1 MDEMIELLKDIKELL
16 NSVLVSLD
24 RLNDSQEKTTDLL
37 GEIVNENNNDE
48 LVEAVDNVND
58 TVNEILSFLEGEE

>member
-58 TVNEILSFLEGEE
+58 TVNEILSVLEGEE

>member
-24 RLNDSQEKTTDLL
+24 RLNDSHEKTTDLL
-37 GEIVNENNNDE
+37 GEIVNETNNDE

-58 TVNEILSFLEGEE
+58 TVNEILSVLEGEE